1 MPLVRATDD
10 TFCIAVVGDFL
21 GDASGTPAGEGATW
35 VPVRATPDSVMKLMG
50 LRPRIRFSLHRGG
63 GEELEFTG
71 LQDFDPGELFL
82 KQALFGPFREARE
95 AARIGVSEKG
105 ATPES
110 PPESPGPGSPGS
122 GGLLDAILEVT
133 QPSGGTPPPGTP
145 EEIEAF
151 VRQVVRPHLVRDES
165 DTRARIAAVDEAAS
179 LRVSDLLHQEAFQ
192 RLEAI
197 WRSLV
202 FLLSRVDTTGKVR
215 VYLVHLPR
223 EELERDLA
231 RNAEPLRSRL
241 FDLLASPQL
250 GAPGRRW
257 ALVAGAYRFG
267 VDDGEVEVLRNLA
280 TIGQAADVPWI
291 SAIDPRRGRGGEGSD
306 SSLERWLSD
315 PQEAWHG
322 LRESPEAAWLGL
334 TYPRFLLREP
344 YGDATRRVRAFDF
357 RETVETP
364 DHLLWGDGPF
374 LPAALLA
381 QGFVEGGWYFHPQAH
396 LDLGGMPLGNIPLG
410 AGVSP
415 TSTEGSSGPRE
426 ARKLMEMGIMPLVGF
441 PERAGVRV
449 GGIHPAAGPE
459 RRLAG
464 WWTRRPD
471 P

>member
-21 GDASGTPAGEGATW
+21 GDASGTPAGEEVTW
-35 VPVRATPDSVMKLMG
+35 VPLRATPDSVMKLMG
-50 LRPRIRFSLHRGG
+50 LRPRIRFSLRPGGG

-95 AARIGVSEKG
+95 AARSGVSENG
-105 ATPES
+105 AAPES
-110 PPESPGPGSPGS
+110 PPESPGS
-122 GGLLDAILEVT
+122 GGLLDAILEVS
-133 QPSGGTPPPGTP
+133 QPSGETPPPGTP

-151 VRQVVRPHLVRDES
+151 VRQVVRPHLVRDDS
-165 DTRARIAAVDEAAS
+165 DARARIAAVDEAAS

-223 EELERDLA
+223 EELDADLA
-231 RNAEPLRSRL
+231 RNEDPLRTRL
-241 FDLLASPQL
+241 FDLLASPRL

-267 VDDGEVEVLRNLA
+267 VDDGEIEVLRNLA
-280 TIGQAADVPWI
+280 TIAQAADVPWI
-291 SAIDPRRGRGGEGSD
+291 SAIDPRSGGSGEGSD
-306 SSLERWLSD
+306 SSLEGWLSD
-315 PQEAWHG
+315 HQEAWHG
-322 LRESPEAAWLGL
+322 FRESPEASWLGL

-357 RETVETP
+357 RETVETA

-381 QGFVEGGWYFHPQAH
+381 QGYVEGGWHFQPQAH

-410 AGVSP
+410 AGVFP
-415 TSTEGSSGPRE
+415 TSTEGSSGAGE

-449 GGIHPAAGPE
+449 GGIHPASGPE
-459 RRLAG
+459 SRLKG
-464 WWTRRPD
+464 WWSR
-471 P
+471 